1 MRERA
6 YAKINLCLDVVSHR
20 EDGYHELR
28 MIMAPIDFYDVLEM
42 VRDDHLS
49 IALNRDYLPLDE
61 KNTVIKAI
69 RVMQKYDGIS
79 GQYACT
85 LQKHIPTQAGMA
97 GGSADAAAALRIIN
111 RLENLQL
118 SSQELIQRA
127 KEVGSD
133 VPFCVFNKPC
143 LVQGTGQILEPFV
156 CHPDFFVLL
165 VKPRRG
171 ISTKVAFEALDQ
183 QEYMHPDVYGMKK
196 ALMAQDFWGVVSHL
210 GNSLEQV
217 SMQLVPE
224 IREVKEQLTAFG
236 FEGVL
241 MSGSGSTVFGIT
253 RSRRLLLAACDQFR
267 YRKYFTRMTR
277 ILSV

>member
-42 VRDDHLS
+42 VHDDHLS

-85 LQKHIPTQAGMA
+85 LQKHIPTQAGLA

-171 ISTKVAFEALDQ
+171 ISTKIAFEALDQ

-253 RSRRLLLAACDQFR
+253 RSHRLLLAACDQFR

>member
-42 VRDDHLS
+42 VHDDHLS

-85 LQKHIPTQAGMA
+85 LQKHIPTQAGLA

-253 RSRRLLLAACDQFR
+253 RSHRLLLAACDQFR

>member
-42 VRDDHLS
+42 VHDDHLS

-85 LQKHIPTQAGMA
+85 LQKHIPTQAGLA

-143 LVQGTGQILEPFV
+143 LVQGTGQIL
-156 CHPDFFVLL
+156 D
-165 VKPRRG
+165 
-171 ISTKVAFEALDQ
+171 
-183 QEYMHPDVYGMKK
+183 
-196 ALMAQDFWGVVSHL
+196 
-210 GNSLEQV
+210 
-217 SMQLVPE
+217 
-224 IREVKEQLTAFG
+224 
-236 FEGVL
+236 
-241 MSGSGSTVFGIT
+241 SGSE
-253 RSRRLLLAACDQFR
+253 A
-267 YRKYFTRMTR
+267 
-277 ILSV
+277 

>member
-42 VRDDHLS
+42 VHDDHLS

-85 LQKHIPTQAGMA
+85 LQKHIPTQAGLA

-224 IREVKEQLTAFG
+224 IREVKEQLMAFG

-253 RSRRLLLAACDQFR
+253 RSHRLLLAACDQFR

>member
-42 VRDDHLS
+42 VHDDHLS

-85 LQKHIPTQAGMA
+85 LQKHIPTQAGLA

-171 ISTKVAFEALDQ
+171 ISTKVAFEALDK

-253 RSRRLLLAACDQFR
+253 RSHRLLLAACDQFR

>member
-61 KNTVIKAI
+61 KNSVIKAI

-85 LQKHIPTQAGMA
+85 LQKHIPTQAGLA

-253 RSRRLLLAACDQFR
+253 RSHRLLLAACDQFR

>member
-42 VRDDHLS
+42 VHDDHLS

-61 KNTVIKAI
+61 KNSVIKAI

-85 LQKHIPTQAGMA
+85 LQKHIPTQAGLA

>member
-42 VRDDHLS
+42 VHDDHLS

-61 KNTVIKAI
+61 KNSVIKAI

-85 LQKHIPTQAGMA
+85 LQKHIPTQAGLA

-171 ISTKVAFEALDQ
+171 ISTKVAFEAFDQ
-183 QEYMHPDVYGMKK
+183 QEYMHPDVDGMKK

>member
-61 KNTVIKAI
+61 KNSVIKAI

-85 LQKHIPTQAGMA
+85 LQKHIPTQAGLA

-196 ALMAQDFWGVVSHL
+196 ALMAQDFWGVASHL